1 MTSMN
6 GEAEI
11 FKTDTRGRVRVP
23 VERREE
29 LLDEFER
36 SGLSGMRFAKLTG
49 IKCATLANWVQ
60 KRRRSRSEGAGA
72 TRTSVVDDGV
82 GQNGPMRLFEA
93 IAETG
98 KGAGTSGGGLLIE
111 LACGG
116 RMTVESPVQ
125 LRLAAELLG
134 MLGQTARFKC

>member
-6 GEAEI
+6 VEAEV

-36 SGLSGMRFAKLTG
+36 SGLSGMRFAKLAG
-49 IKCATLANWVQ
+49 IQYATLMNWVQ
-60 KRRRSRSEGAGA
+60 KRRRTKAEAIRGTGTDMAGQ
-72 TRTSVVDDGV
+72 V
-82 GQNGPMRLFEA
+82 GEQKAPMRLFEA
-93 IAETG
+93 IAEPG
-98 KGAGTSGGGLLIE
+98 RSAHGSGGLLIE